1 MEIGE
6 PPNVKAFLEYIS
18 EQGIVLSISHKSYC
32 SGPLSAQTNKSE
44 QEKQGKQNGGDK
56 MEATEDTVNL
66 TTEDIMRLSTVR
78 SDSNSL

>member
-1 MEIGE
+1 M
-6 PPNVKAFLEYIS
+6 EYIS
-18 EQGIVLSISHKSYC
+18 EQGIALSKFHKPYC
-32 SGPLSAQTNKSE
+32 FVPLLAETDKSE
-44 QEKQGKQNGGDK
+44 QEKQGKENDGNK